1 MGNWGKDSSLSHS
14 YISSHLIVF
23 SFLCRLNSLSMEI
36 IKHLLDFVLH
46 LDKHLTELVQDYG
59 VWTYA
64 ILFLIIF
71 VETGVVV
78 LPFLPGDSLLF
89 AAGSL
94 AALPGS
100 ALNVWA
106 LMGLLILAAVLGD
119 ALNYHIG
126 DFLGPRVFSGNSRF
140 LKREHLEK
148 TQAFYQ
154 KHGAKTIILARF
166 IPIIRTF
173 APFVAGVGTMS
184 YTKFLSY
191 NLAGAVLW
199 VTLLTGAGYFLG
211 SIPFVQKNFSIVVLA
226 IIVLSVLPAVWEF
239 FKARRAPVA

>member
-1 MGNWGKDSSLSHS
+1 
-14 YISSHLIVF
+14 
-23 SFLCRLNSLSMEI
+23 MEI
-36 IKHLLDFVLH
+36 VDFVLH
-46 LDKHLTELVQDYG
+46 LDKHLAALIQDYG
-59 VWTYA
+59 TWTYA

-100 ALNVWA
+100 PLNVWA

-126 DFLGPRVFSGNSRF
+126 DYLGPRVFSGNSRF

-191 NLAGAVLW
+191 NLVGAVAW
-199 VTLLTGAGYFLG
+199 VLLLTGAGYFFG
-211 SIPFVQKNFSIVVLA
+211 SMPFVQKNFSLVVVA

>member
-1 MGNWGKDSSLSHS
+1 
-14 YISSHLIVF
+14 
-23 SFLCRLNSLSMEI
+23 MEI
-36 IKHLLDFVLH
+36 IKEIIDFILH
-46 LDKHLTELVQDYG
+46 LDKHLSEIIQNYG
-59 VWTYA
+59 TWTYA

-100 ALNVWA
+100 PLNVWVM
-106 LMGLLILAAVLGD
+106 MGLLIVAAILGD
-119 ALNYHIG
+119 TLNYHIG
-126 DFLGPRVFSGNSRF
+126 DYLGPRVFRENSRF
-140 LKREHLEK
+140 LKREHLIR
-148 TQAFYQ
+148 TQEFYE

-184 YTKFLSY
+184 YSKFLSY
-191 NLAGAVLW
+191 NVVGALLW
-199 VTLLTGAGYFLG
+199 VILLTGAGYFFG
-211 SIPFVQKNFSIVVLA
+211 TIPIVQKNFSLVVLA
-226 IIVLSVLPAVWEF
+226 IIGLSVLPVVFEF
-239 FKARRAPVA
+239 IKSRRSKSVV

>member
-1 MGNWGKDSSLSHS
+1 
-14 YISSHLIVF
+14 
-23 SFLCRLNSLSMEI
+23 MEI
-36 IKHLLDFVLH
+36 IKHLIDFILH
-46 LDKHLTELVQDYG
+46 LDKHLVELVGQYG

-94 AALPGS
+94 AALPNS
-100 ALNVWA
+100 PLNV
-106 LMGLLILAAVLGD
+106 GLLILLLIVAAVLGD

-126 DFLGPRVFSGNSRF
+126 DYIGPRVFRRDYRF
-140 LKREHLEK
+140 LKREHLLR
-148 TQAFYQ
+148 TQQFYE
-154 KHGAKTIILARF
+154 KHGAKTIIIARF

-173 APFVAGVGTMS
+173 APFIAGVGTMS
-184 YTKFLSY
+184 YSRFLAY
-191 NLAGAVLW
+191 NLVGAVLW

-211 SIPFVQKNFSIVVLA
+211 QLPWIQQHFGLFTLM
-226 IIVLSVLPAVWEF
+226 IIGVSVLPVVFEF
-239 FKARRAPVA
+239 IKARFAPATR

>member
-1 MGNWGKDSSLSHS
+1 
-14 YISSHLIVF
+14 
-23 SFLCRLNSLSMEI
+23 MEI
-36 IKHLLDFVLH
+36 LKHLVDFILH
-46 LDKHLTELVQDYG
+46 LDKHLGDIIQDYG
-59 VWTYA
+59 AWTYA

-71 VETGVVV
+71 FETGVVV

-100 ALNVWA
+100 PLNVWT
-106 LMGLLILAAVLGD
+106 MVGLLIVAAVLGD
-119 ALNYHIG
+119 TLNYHIG
-126 DFLGPRVFSGNSRF
+126 DYLGPRVFRENSRF
-140 LKREHLEK
+140 LKREHLDR
-148 TQAFYQ
+148 TQQFYE

-191 NLAGAVLW
+191 NLVGAVLW
-199 VTLLTGAGYFLG
+199 VAILTLAGYFFG
-211 SIPFVQKNFSIVVLA
+211 QIPVVQKNFSLVVLA
-226 IIVLSVLPAVWEF
+226 IIGLSLLPVVFELI
-239 FKARRAPVA
+239 KSRRSSSRPVA

>member
-1 MGNWGKDSSLSHS
+1 
-14 YISSHLIVF
+14 
-23 SFLCRLNSLSMEI
+23 MEI
-36 IKHLLDFVLH
+36 IKHLIDFVLH
-46 LDKHLTELVQDYG
+46 LDKHLVDLVSQYG

-94 AALPGS
+94 AALPNS
-100 ALNVWA
+100 PLNVG
-106 LMGLLILAAVLGD
+106 LIILLLIVAAVLGD

-126 DFLGPRVFSGNSRF
+126 DYIGPRVFRRDYRF
-140 LKREHLEK
+140 LKREHLLR
-148 TQAFYQ
+148 TQEFYE
-154 KHGAKTIILARF
+154 KHGAKTIIIARF

-173 APFVAGVGTMS
+173 APFIAGVGTMS
-184 YTKFLSY
+184 YVRFLSY
-191 NLAGAVLW
+191 NLVGAVLW

-211 SIPFVQKNFSIVVLA
+211 QLPWIQQHFGLFTLM
-226 IIVLSVLPAVWEF
+226 IIGVSVLPVVFEF
-239 FKARRAPVA
+239 IKQRMAPAAR